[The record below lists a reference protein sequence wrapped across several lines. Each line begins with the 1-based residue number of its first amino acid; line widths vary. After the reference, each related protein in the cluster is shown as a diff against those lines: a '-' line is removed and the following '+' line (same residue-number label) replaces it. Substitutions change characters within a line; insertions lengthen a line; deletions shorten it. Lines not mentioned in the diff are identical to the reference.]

1 MSGPQY
7 APDAVAEVAGIAA
20 AYRAAHSMP
29 EPTEHYGETKALPW
43 ATLEPLV
50 QQYLAADPAAPI
62 TYPALASYSR
72 LVHELQ
78 AQWYD
83 LELAGYTMDVVD
95 HDPYVTA
102 SGAPNSKAMRRDVR
116 DNRHIS
122 VLSTAV
128 TGSHPFLTDAENDLF
143 RGVHDIFGHAG
154 TGRAFD
160 QDGEEA
166 AYRHHR
172 SMFTAAAIPALT
184 TETRVQNAL
193 NNLNDNSFIAQR
205 AVIIEGSWLDR

>member
-1 MSGPQY
+1 MASYATDCVSAVARIAEQY
-7 APDAVAEVAGIAA
+7 RADRYMPEPATDYATVTALPWEKLKPMVTAYIAADPLALPFDAVASYDELVA
-20 AYRAAHSMP
+20 
-29 EPTEHYGETKALPW
+29 
-43 ATLEPLV
+43 
-50 QQYLAADPAAPI
+50 
-62 TYPALASYSR
+62 
-72 LVHELQ
+72 ELD
-78 AQWYD
+78 AQWHALY
-83 LELAGYTMDVVD
+83 LAGYRYDVVD

-143 RGVHDIFGHAG
+143 RAVHDIFGHAA

-166 AYRHHR
+166 AYQHHR
-172 SMFTAAAIPALT
+172 SMFSNRAIPALT

-193 NNLNDNSFIAQR
+193 NNLNDNAFIAQR
-205 AVIIEGSWLDR
+205 AVIIDGAWRD